1 MTLTGCVARRVNTVA
16 PGPILTDGTKRHAA
30 STGQALDALC
40 EEMTSKQIIQ
50 RCGPYPDPGPSV
62 IRPAL
67 GSAGH
72 LVQGGHL
79 TTYQSDKADAS

>member
-40 EEMTSKQIIQ
+40 EEMTCKQIIQ
-50 RCGPYPDPGPSV
+50 RCGP
-62 IRPAL
+62 
-67 GSAGH
+67 
-72 LVQGGHL
+72 
-79 TTYQSDKADAS
+79 